1 LTVRINQLVGA
12 AILSAL
18 IVTGCSEDSNRTDR
32 IVVLDSWWSL
42 DYAKNSCLNA
52 CANDPGPE
60 VGAFF
65 GQLAAQLASN
75 TQCKGIQIVK
85 YDGPNSATS
94 SAAADTLAKPHKTL
108 IVDYT
113 PGSPKQAWGWCRKV
127 AFTWKAKATRKK
139 SQPAFAPSP
148 RRAAQDSCNESA
160 APFRVH
166 HSTLYNMNG
175 AYTSCIA
182 RNIHLSSLNLITVS
196 ALSYLRTN
204 QSSVRP

>member
-113 PGSPKQAWGWCRKV
+113 PGSPKQAWGLVSKV
-127 AFTWKAKATRKK
+127 L
-139 SQPAFAPSP
+139 
-148 RRAAQDSCNESA
+148 D
-160 APFRVH
+160 V
-166 HSTLYNMNG
+166 STCETDL
-175 AYTSCIA
+175 AD
-182 RNIHLSSLNLITVS
+182 
-196 ALSYLRTN
+196 
-204 QSSVRP
+204 